1 MAMITARIEDR
12 LPGQHMD
19 VPELMDMV
27 QGIDPATLPL
37 EVRRT
42 AVVAKALLRF
52 SLLVI
57 DGRLDEATDLLADV
71 DSTGALPSRE
81 ITDLRWR
88 HAIADDAINTTLL
101 AGIEEHLGERRDLRA
116 DALRMSLL
124 ERMVLEGHNAA
135 TDTAAKMR
143 LAAADDIGTRRLRA
157 RHATCLA
164 RLATD
169 ASRRAKLLHAAAM
182 HRHAGSTRA
191 AKALVDEAHTIR
203 GG

>member
-19 VPELMDMV
+19 VPEVMDMV
-27 QGIDPATLPL
+27 QALDPTTLPL

-71 DSTGALPSRE
+71 DSTGALSTRDM
-81 ITDLRWR
+81 TDLRWR
-88 HAIADDAINTTLL
+88 HAVASDALESTLL
-101 AGIEEHLGERRDLRA
+101 AGLEEHLGERHDLRA
-116 DALRMSLL
+116 EGLRMSLL
-124 ERMVLEGHNAA
+124 ERMVLEGHGIA
-135 TDTAAKMR
+135 TDTAATMH
-143 LAAADDIGTRRLRA
+143 LPTTEDIGARRLRA

-164 RLATD
+164 RLASD

-191 AKALVDEAHTIR
+191 AKALVDEAHAIR